1 MKKIY
6 AITNLFMIF
15 LLMGTVSCQKD
26 IVSYD
31 NDYDDQLTS
40 DGPPALD
47 KVSTAADLESAIDE
61 GELTQMIALHGQN
74 LTGIRSILFNDV
86 EVDLKQVYAVR
97 SRITLPIPRQV
108 PGEVSNKITVETD
121 KGTATIPFVINI
133 PALVVNGLYNEFI
146 TEGDTAIITG
156 KYLDLYQLDTLNGV
170 FDIGG
175 TEVKPFRSVEDSV
188 YFVVPENTQEGAT
201 IAISSPL
208 VSDPVIFRYRDAG
221 FSMLDINSLTSF
233 VTDGTRNGDP
243 VPLPGFEKFLRI
255 HQSYAAWSWNGIF
268 WSGFNLDD
276 ADILENPHNYY
287 VKFEMNTKS
296 TASISQGYFILGGD
310 RQELRWNPA
319 ENGVL
324 NTYGRWKTMRVEL
337 TDWYK
342 DASQANGTYLQSGW
356 NAFVFSYQPT
366 VDVDD
371 DFNVC
376 NFRIVKK

>member
-6 AITNLFMIF
+6 AIAKLFTVFM
-15 LLMGTVSCQKD
+15 LVGTLSCQKD
-26 IVSYD
+26 IVTYD
-31 NDYDDQLTS
+31 NDYDDQMTS
-40 DGPPALD
+40 NGPPELN
-47 KVSTAADLESAIDE
+47 KVSTAADLESAITE
-61 GELTQMIALHGQN
+61 GELTQIIVLHGQN
-74 LTGIRSILFNDV
+74 LTGVQSISFNDV

-97 SRITLPIPRQV
+97 NRITLPVPRKV
-108 PGEVSNKITVETD
+108 PEDVTNEITVVTD
-121 KGTATIPFVINI
+121 KGTATVPFVVNI
-133 PALVVNGLYNEFI
+133 PTLVVDGLYNEFVAA
-146 TEGDTAIITG
+146 GDTAIIVG
-156 KYLDLYQLDTLNGV
+156 KYLDLYQLDSLNGI

-175 TEVKPFRSVEDSV
+175 TIVKPFRSVEDSV

-208 VSDPVIFRYRDAG
+208 VSEPMNFHYRDVG
-221 FSMLDINSLTSF
+221 LSILDISSLTSF

-243 VPLPGFEKFLRI
+243 VPLPGFQKFLRI

-276 ADILENPHNYY
+276 ADILQNPENYY
-287 VKFEMNTKS
+287 VKFEINTKS

-319 ENGVL
+319 EKGVL

-342 DASQANGTYLQSGW
+342 DASQANGTYLQEGW

-366 VDVDD
+366 VDVND
-371 DFNVC
+371 DFSVC

>member
-26 IVSYD
+26 IVTYD

>member
-26 IVSYD
+26 IVTYD

-40 DGPPALD
+40 DGPPELN
-47 KVSTAADLESAIDE
+47 KVSTAANLESAIDE

-74 LTGIRSILFNDV
+74 LTGVRSILFNDV

-121 KGTATIPFVINI
+121 KGTATIPFVVNI

-170 FDIGG
+170 FDVGG
-175 TEVKPFRSVEDSV
+175 TKVKPFRSVEDSV

-221 FSMLDINSLTSF
+221 VSILDINSLTSF

-276 ADILENPHNYY
+276 ADILENPDNYY
-287 VKFEMNTKS
+287 VKFEINTKS
-296 TASISQGYFILGGD
+296 TAAISQGYFILGGD

-371 DFNVC
+371 DFSIC
-376 NFRIVKK
+376 NFRIVRK